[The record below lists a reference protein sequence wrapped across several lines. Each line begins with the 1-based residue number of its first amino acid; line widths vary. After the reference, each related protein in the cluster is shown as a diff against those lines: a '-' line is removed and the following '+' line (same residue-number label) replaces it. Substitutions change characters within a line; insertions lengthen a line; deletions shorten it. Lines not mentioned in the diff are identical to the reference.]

1 MTLQLGQSTPFARGG
16 NRLCFVHPDHADRCI
31 KVRRPDF
38 TLEDLRRKKGFPK
51 NLRPLSSFDDNLEE
65 LRVMADI
72 DRRVGEEAYTLVSRC
87 FGFED
92 TDMGR
97 GLTSELIRDADQ
109 GISHTLKQVIWDHGY
124 SNDLR
129 AAVARFGTAWSR
141 LGMPSRDLL
150 VHNLLVQRGADGEI
164 LRLVAIDGLGSA
176 SALPEGWRTL
186 RSRQARSARK
196 VANLHE
202 RIATL
207 LAARERG
214 EFPGTHGLLMHDG
227 RPATAEQPTKDQLPE
242 ERQT

>member
-1 MTLQLGQSTPFARGG
+1 MLESLKGGLLMVTP
-16 NRLCFVHPDHADRCI
+16 L
-31 KVRRPDF
+31 
-38 TLEDLRRKKGFPK
+38 
-51 NLRPLSSFDDNLEE
+51 
-65 LRVMADI
+65 
-72 DRRVGEEAYTLVSRC
+72 
-87 FGFED
+87 
-92 TDMGR
+92 
-97 GLTSELIRDADQ
+97 
-109 GISHTLKQVIWDHGY
+109 
-124 SNDLR
+124 
-129 AAVARFGTAWSR
+129 
-141 LGMPSRDLL
+141 
-150 VHNLLVQRGADGEI
+150 RGADGEI

-227 RPATAEQPTKDQLPE
+227 RPSAAEQPTKDQLPE